1 MLSIHDILRTQNAP
15 RGPRR
20 SRTVPKKFGSD
31 YIGLIGFKERAQI
44 IAVPAT
50 PHSHW
55 LQTRISQL
63 RNWADGDG
71 TNLTDGLRLATEMHR
86 KTPKGALKRV
96 WLLTDGLANR
106 ERFGVLDAADDAARQ
121 RININ
126 TIAFGEGGDTD
137 ADLLKKISNAT
148 HNGKFFRIAALR
160 ELTAALMTNGGRTKP
175 GRHRSETT
183 IFAIDLSASM
193 NGAMEGRTKIE
204 VVQEALLHLLHWKQR
219 VFA

>member
-1 MLSIHDILRTQNAP
+1 MLSIDHLLNTQTAL
-15 RGPRR
+15 RGPLPLRPA
-20 SRTVPKKFGSD
+20 PKKFGTD
-31 YIGLIGFKERAQI
+31 YIGLIGFKEKAQI
-44 IAVPAT
+44 IALPAK
-50 PHSHW
+50 PHAHW
-55 LQTRISQL
+55 LQTRIGQM
-63 RNWADGDG
+63 RKWADGCG

-106 ERFGVLDAADDAARQ
+106 ERFGVLDAAVEAARH
-121 RININ
+121 RINLN
-126 TIAFGEGGDTD
+126 TIAFGEGGDID
-137 ADLLKKISNAT
+137 ADLLQKISSAT

-160 ELTAALMTNGGRTKP
+160 ELTAALMTNGRAEP

-193 NGAMEGRTKIE
+193 NGGMEGRTKIE
-204 VVQEALLHLLHWKQR
+204 VVEEALLHLLHWKQQ